1 MNQQQIKNAIRA
13 LGFTLQPEP
22 GFTIAAIEA
31 AHPWN
36 IDPRLQALAAQ
47 FGLTWNLEAPCLTA
61 GAAETCWILEA

>member
-13 LGFTLQPEP
+13 LGFTLQPEAD
-22 GFTIAAIEA
+22 FIIAAIEA

-36 IDPRLQALAAQ
+36 IDPRLQTLAAQ
-47 FGLTWNLEAPCLTA
+47 FGLTWNLEAPCLTP